1 MISRKEIIIPSPR
14 ARRNTSNGVAVL
26 IDAKK
31 REGGEGGGGGG
42 GSLEKLREGK
52 EPFPSSSNVPVLREV
67 TRSDR

>member
-42 GSLEKLREGK
+42 SLEKLREGK